1 MLKPINLTLFFIII
15 ILSNEKELFEEY
27 YQKANKI
34 LLGMSTKE
42 KIGQI
47 FFARYNKKTALKEI
61 SEKYPGGYILF
72 ANNLKNH
79 SLEGIKKELQLIQKK
94 SKIKLGLGVDEEGG
108 KVNRVSL
115 YFRENPFPSPQNLY
129 NEGGIDKI
137 LLIEKEKRDLL
148 RKIGFNFNLAPVAD
162 ISNDKLDYI
171 YERTLGKNAK
181 ETSNYIRREIEE
193 SNKDNKFTQCL
204 KHFPGYGNN
213 TDTHYGLAIDNRK
226 YEIFENNDFL
236 PFISGIQSNVNMI
249 LISHNIVNSIDNE
262 FPASCSLKMVNLLKN
277 KLNFSGLIVSD
288 SMSMGAIVQ
297 WEQFYQVSAVV
308 LSVKAGV
315 NVIITSDFERHYNEV
330 LKAVLSKD
338 IHIQVIN
345 NAVLKIIAWKL
356 FVGIIKD

>member
-1 MLKPINLTLFFIII
+1 MLKTLKQISFILTMALTL
-15 ILSNEKELFEEY
+15 EKELFEDY
-27 YQKANKI
+27 YPKASKI
-34 LLGMSTKE
+34 LSKMSMRE
-42 KIGQI
+42 KVGQL
-47 FFARYNKKTALKEI
+47 FFPRYNKLTVEKELI
-61 SEKYPGGYILF
+61 EKNPGGYILF
-72 ANNLKNH
+72 ANNLENH
-79 SLEGIKKELQLIQKK
+79 TLEEIINELKLVQEK

-115 YFRENPFPSPQNLY
+115 YFREKPFPSPQNLY
-129 NEGGIDKI
+129 NEGGIEKI

-162 ISNDKLDYI
+162 ISTNKSDYI
-171 YERTLGKNAK
+171 YERSLGRNEN
-181 ETSNYIRREIEE
+181 ETSDYIRREIEE

-213 TDTHYGLAIDNRK
+213 TDTHSGLAIDNRK

-277 KLNFSGLIVSD
+277 TLNFSGLIVTD
-288 SMSMGAIVQ
+288 SMSMGAIAQ
-297 WEQFYQVSAVV
+297 WEKINKVSAVV
-308 LSVKAGV
+308 LSVTAGV
-315 NVIITSDFERHYNEV
+315 NVIITSDFEKHYNEV
-330 LKAVLSKD
+330 LKAVLNKD

>member
-1 MLKPINLTLFFIII
+1 MLKTLKQILFILAMTLTL
-15 ILSNEKELFEEY
+15 EKELFEDY
-27 YQKANKI
+27 YPKASKI
-34 LLGMSTKE
+34 LSKMSMRE
-42 KIGQI
+42 KVGQL
-47 FFARYNKKTALKEI
+47 FFPRYNKLTVEKELI
-61 SEKYPGGYILF
+61 EKNPGGYILF
-72 ANNLKNH
+72 ANNLENH
-79 SLEGIKKELQLIQKK
+79 TLEEIINELKLVQEK

-115 YFRENPFPSPQNLY
+115 YFREKPFPSPQNLY
-129 NEGGIDKI
+129 NEGGIEKI

-213 TDTHYGLAIDNRK
+213 TDTHSGLAIDNRK

-277 KLNFSGLIVSD
+277 TLNFSGLIVTD
-288 SMSMGAIVQ
+288 SMSMGAIAQ
-297 WEQFYQVSAVV
+297 WEKINKVSAVV

-315 NVIITSDFERHYNEV
+315 NVIITSDFEKHYNEV
-330 LKAVLSKD
+330 LKAVLNKD